1 LQSNPVTI
9 HRALYRCG
17 ARSGSCRWD
26 HIAETYANEKEHD
39 FERKEMEKLKDST
52 QTLCIGSALIVTV
65 TFGATFAL
73 PGGYRADD
81 HTNGGTPTLA
91 GRYSFDA
98 FMIAT
103 ALAFICSAVGTIGL
117 MFSGLPMLE
126 LKSRRAYFR
135 GSVFFVANSVVSLT
149 AAFALG
155 VHMVLAPVAQ
165 KTIVAVSVISPLV
178 AVSIYV
184 EGFLKS
190 ALLARPLCSRIGLI
204 PAAMNISRT
213 IIGRLLHYCWPLLLI
228 FSWPVIARNH

>member
-81 HTNGGTPTLA
+81 HTNGGTATLA
-91 GRYSFDA
+91 GRFSFDA

-103 ALAFICSAVGTIGL
+103 ALAFICSAVGTTGL
-117 MFSGLPMLE
+117 MYSGLPMVGM
-126 LKSRRAYFR
+126 KTRRQYFR
-135 GSVFFVANSVVSLT
+135 ASVFFVAHSVVSLT

-155 VHMVLAPVAQ
+155 VHMVLAPVAR
-165 KTIVAVSVISPLV
+165 KTAVAVCVISPHVV
-178 AVSIYV
+178 ASICG
-184 EGFLKS
+184 EEFLKL
-190 ALLARPLCSRIGLI
+190 ALLARPICSRIGRI
-204 PAAMNISRT
+204 RAAMMISWG
-213 IIGRLLHYCWPLLLI
+213 IMVNLLVSCWTLLLI